1 MSRAAAAL
9 GALLL
14 ATGAATA
21 QEPASRAWQQRLHLR
36 VPLSVPMVELESTNP
51 FAEEVD
57 RQAVLLSSTA
67 PRKTTVAGRAV
78 VAAYVDAK
86 GECLGAVPLD
96 LPFPGLTS
104 ALVDELTGSR
114 FEPARKGK
122 DPTPSWSVVEVIF
135 EGRVK
140 ESTVTEQDLQR
151 PDPSAPPEPSTPIRV
166 LPSGNLLRLPATP
179 AAELMAPA
187 SPRRLKVKA
196 PGREAEVRIT
206 AMVHITPEGR
216 CDRYVPLELDSG
228 FNPWLSAYLA
238 TWRVDPAFRDGEP
251 VASWS
256 EFTAEVQMRLSALQ
270 STTFQTLG
278 DRSYD
283 PRQEGEISSSDE

>member
-1 MSRAAAAL
+1 
-9 GALLL
+9 
-14 ATGAATA
+14 
-21 QEPASRAWQQRLHLR
+21 
-36 VPLSVPMVELESTNP
+36 MVELESTNP
-51 FAEEVD
+51 FADEVD

-86 GECLGAVPLD
+86 GECLGAVPLH

-140 ESTVTEQDLQR
+140 ESAVTEQDLRR
-151 PDPSAPPEPSTPIRV
+151 PDPSAPPEPSTPTRV
-166 LPSGNLLRLPATP
+166 SPSGNLLRLPATP
-179 AAELMAPA
+179 AAELMTPA
-187 SPRRLKVKA
+187 SPRRLKIKA
-196 PGREAEVRIT
+196 PGRDAEIRMT
-206 AMVHITPEGR
+206 ALVHITPEGR

-228 FNPWLSAYLA
+228 FNRWLSAYLA
-238 TWRVDPAFRDGEP
+238 SWQVDPAFRDGEP
-251 VASWS
+251 VASWA

-270 STTFQTLG
+270 STSFQTLG

-283 PRQEGEISSSDE
+283 PH